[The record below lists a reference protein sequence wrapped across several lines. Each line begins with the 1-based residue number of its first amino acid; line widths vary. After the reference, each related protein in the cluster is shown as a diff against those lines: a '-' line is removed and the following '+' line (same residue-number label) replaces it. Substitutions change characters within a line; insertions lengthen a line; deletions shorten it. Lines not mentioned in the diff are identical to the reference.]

1 MCRYAH
7 ILTMINVCIRVVI
20 VFVSETKY
28 NMSEIPLMLQIDL
41 MI

>member
-7 ILTMINVCIRVVI
+7 ILTINVCIRVVI

-41 MI
+41 I